1 MNLRDRIRQHHGLK
15 PDDPVGVKAV
25 LAEKAP
31 EVNEA
36 QRLVTAVANTAAID
50 LDNEVVV
57 PEGADTAY
65 FLKAKAIYW
74 NHDYNQPPIGTL
86 RNASLKGGRWVIQ
99 YRASDKTQFANDIY
113 GLILDGAVNG
123 VSIGFM
129 AMEASKPTDKEV
141 ELYGLA
147 SSVVRSWKWL
157 ETSAV
162 SMPCNPEAWI
172 TGRSAAAPDDAFCE
186 RVSKRVGRGLCSKAT
201 AEALGV
207 TRRRGRIVV
216 V

>member
-1 MNLRDRIRQHHGLK
+1 MNLRERIRAHHGLK
-15 PDDPVGVKAV
+15 ADDPVGVKAV
-25 LAEKAP
+25 LAERAP

-50 LDNEVVV
+50 LDNEVVI
-57 PEGADTAY
+57 PEGADKTY
-65 FLKAKAIYW
+65 FAKAKAIYW
-74 NHDYNQPPIGTL
+74 NHDYDRPPIGTL

-99 YRASDKTQFANDIY
+99 YRASDKTEFARDIY
-113 GLILDGAVNG
+113 GLVLDGAVNG
-123 VSIGFM
+123 VSIGFVPRD
-129 AMEASKPTDKEV
+129 SGRPTDAEV

-147 SSVVRSWKWL
+147 SSVVRSWLWL

-172 TGRSAAAPDDAFCE
+172 TGRSAGRPADSFCDA
-186 RVSKRVGRGLCSKAT
+186 VSKRVGRGLCSKAT